1 MYTHRMCGKYWSAEA
16 ALVGVGEYKRSGEK
30 GFGKERVAG
39 IRGERE
45 SRSSSDALLPSW
57 MLTFHQVHTAESING
72 TNNHD

>member
-39 IRGERE
+39 IGVRGRA
-45 SRSSSDALLPSW
+45 ALHLMP
-57 MLTFHQVHTAESING
+57 FCPVG
-72 TNNHD
+72 C